1 MYAIIINAIAVV
13 LGSAIGALFKR
24 GISEKYINVLNTAM
38 GLCALA
44 LGMNVAIDS
53 MQKTHY
59 PALFIFCL
67 SIGGLV
73 GTVCKM
79 DQRMEKATRRISTTN
94 LAEGITTGILLC
106 CVGTLAMM
114 GPVMS
119 ALYGDNTYLMTAAT
133 LNLVTMVVV
142 ASSYGFGVAITSVAV
157 LVWMSAIYGIALV
170 SRSFISEELISEV
183 SLVGGILIAASG
195 LGVLHI
201 KDCKTINLLPAL
213 IVPMLF
219 FAARALLAMWGL
231 SFEAFPGHKHLP
243 FCWDTN
249 ILHLTLIRY
258 NKLIISAFNS
268 VRCFKAILHKTYTPR
283 LTSYTSEKGDTG
295 AKEGEFDTGEYAT
308 MRPCNFATQQRVL
321 TA

>member
-1 MYAIIINAIAVV
+1 MYAIIINAIAVIV
-13 LGSAIGALFKR
+13 GSAIGALFRK
-24 GISEKYINVLNTAM
+24 GIKEKYITVLNTAM
-38 GLCALA
+38 GLCALV
-44 LGMNVAIDS
+44 LGVNVAIQS

-73 GTVCKM
+73 GTILKL
-79 DQRMEKATRRISTTN
+79 DQRMDKATQRISTTN

-142 ASSYGFGVAITSVAV
+142 ASSYGFGVAVTAVAV
-157 LVWMSAIYGIALV
+157 FVWMAGIYAIALM

-213 IVPMLF
+213 LVPMAF
-219 FAARALLAMWGL
+219 FAIKALIGL
-231 SFEAFPGHKHLP
+231 
-243 FCWDTN
+243 
-249 ILHLTLIRY
+249 
-258 NKLIISAFNS
+258 
-268 VRCFKAILHKTYTPR
+268 
-283 LTSYTSEKGDTG
+283 
-295 AKEGEFDTGEYAT
+295 
-308 MRPCNFATQQRVL
+308 
-321 TA
+321 

>member
-79 DQRMEKATRRISTTN
+79 DQRMEKATN

-231 SFEAFPGHKHLP
+231 SF
-243 FCWDTN
+243 
-249 ILHLTLIRY
+249 
-258 NKLIISAFNS
+258 
-268 VRCFKAILHKTYTPR
+268 
-283 LTSYTSEKGDTG
+283 
-295 AKEGEFDTGEYAT
+295 
-308 MRPCNFATQQRVL
+308 
-321 TA
+321 